1 MDIEKNRLRYDLIS
15 LITRLYNNKIYYLF
29 ILFLISLIFI
39 IYSVNNKN
47 FYKASIEVRYT
58 DKSNILL
65 PDALINFLNS
75 INIKSLD
82 LYNLYIDNIRT
93 KELFISTFSDD
104 EVKMERLFQGFSVSH
119 VNEGIDNISIVDD
132 KDKNPNLKKDL
143 RNIIINNKIQIINYL
158 DGRVDQAIE
167 FKLFELVQVADKI
180 AYERQ
185 LLDNRINE
193 SNVILDDYHNEHLN
207 EYKDLIEFNL
217 NIAKSIGYTKP
228 AIELLD
234 FNLNEFLLEQE
245 DEKKILIDEEFNFD
259 KKYFQ
264 NYYLFG
270 TEILEK
276 ILSDIKKDQNTGG
289 IKSFLNKN
297 SATERLD
304 FVDENLELTK
314 NRFNIESELS
324 SLKIVKKQLS
334 ALKDSKS
341 TEDFYIYYLVDKI
354 SERDLGLSLLIII
367 SFILILTFILGTILI
382 ILKSELE
389 LKTN

>member
-1 MDIEKNRLRYDLIS
+1 MDIEKKRLSYDLIS
-15 LITRLYNNKIYYLF
+15 LITRLYNNKIYYLL
-29 ILFLISLIFI
+29 ILFLISIVFI

-65 PDALINFLNS
+65 PDALLNFLNS
-75 INIKSLD
+75 INIKSYD

-93 KELFISTFSDD
+93 KELFISTFGDD

-119 VNEGIDNISIVDD
+119 VNEGIDNISMVDD

-158 DGRVDQAIE
+158 DSRVDQAIE
-167 FKLFELVQVADKI
+167 FKLFELVQVANRI
-180 AYERQ
+180 ANERQ

-193 SNVILDDYHNEHLN
+193 SNVILDNYHDEHLN

-245 DEKKILIDEEFNFD
+245 DEKILIDEEFNFD

-276 ILSDIKKDQNTGG
+276 ILSDIEKDQNAQGV
-289 IKSFLNKN
+289 KSFLSKN

-314 NRFNIESELS
+314 DRFTIESELS
-324 SLKIVKKQLS
+324 SLKIVKEQLGV
-334 ALKDSKS
+334 LKDVET

-382 ILKSELE
+382 IIKSELE

>member
-1 MDIEKNRLRYDLIS
+1 MDIEKKRLSYDLIS
-15 LITRLYNNKIYYLF
+15 LITRLYNNKIYYLL
-29 ILFLISLIFI
+29 ILFLISIIFI

-65 PDALINFLNS
+65 PDALLNFLNS
-75 INIKSLD
+75 INIKSYD

-93 KELFISTFSDD
+93 KELFISTFGDD

-119 VNEGIDNISIVDD
+119 VNEGIDNISMVDD

-158 DGRVDQAIE
+158 DSRVDQAIE
-167 FKLFELVQVADKI
+167 FKLFELVQVANRI
-180 AYERQ
+180 ANERQ

-193 SNVILDDYHNEHLN
+193 SNVILDNYHDEHLN

-245 DEKKILIDEEFNFD
+245 DEKILIDEEFNFD

-276 ILSDIKKDQNTGG
+276 ILSDIEKDQNAQGV
-289 IKSFLNKN
+289 KSFLSKN

-304 FVDENLELTK
+304 FVDENLELSK
-314 NRFNIESELS
+314 DRFTIESELS
-324 SLKIVKKQLS
+324 SLKIVKEQLGV
-334 ALKDSKS
+334 LKDVET

-382 ILKSELE
+382 IIKSELE

>member
-1 MDIEKNRLRYDLIS
+1 MDIEKKRLSYDLIS
-15 LITRLYNNKIYYLF
+15 LITRLYNNKIYYLL
-29 ILFLISLIFI
+29 ILFLISIVFI

-65 PDALINFLNS
+65 PDALLNFLNS
-75 INIKSLD
+75 INIKSYD

-93 KELFISTFSDD
+93 KELFISTFGDD

-119 VNEGIDNISIVDD
+119 VNEGIDNISMVDD

-158 DGRVDQAIE
+158 DSRVDQAIE
-167 FKLFELVQVADKI
+167 FKLFELVQVANRI
-180 AYERQ
+180 ANERQ

-193 SNVILDDYHNEHLN
+193 SNVILDNYHDEHLN

-245 DEKKILIDEEFNFD
+245 DEKILIDEEFNFD

-276 ILSDIKKDQNTGG
+276 ILSDIEKDQNAQGV
-289 IKSFLNKN
+289 KSFLSKN

-304 FVDENLELTK
+304 FVDENLELSK
-314 NRFNIESELS
+314 DRFTIESELS
-324 SLKIVKKQLS
+324 SLKIVKEQLGV
-334 ALKDSKS
+334 LKDVET

-382 ILKSELE
+382 IIKSELE